1 MVVLRWMRRLAE
13 AEGLT
18 VIFTTHHPH
27 HALWVADDALL
38 MMSHTEHVMGAA
50 ETTLTEPNLT
60 RLYGTAMKRIVFDH
74 DGHKVQT
81 LTPVF
86 EPAF

>member
-1 MVVLRWMRRLAE
+1 
-13 AEGLT
+13 
-18 VIFTTHHPH
+18 
-27 HALWVADDALL
+27 
-38 MMSHTEHVMGAA
+38 MGAA

-60 RLYGTAMKRIVFDH
+60 RLYGTTMKRIVFDH
-74 DGHKVQT
+74 DGYKVET